1 MAITIQITPS
11 NTTVVASTSSIT
23 VVASLAIPPVGAAGI
38 AITPTG
44 SITATTLQ
52 EALEQLAAQDFRS
65 SITPTGSN
73 IEEGDTWYNTV
84 TETLSVYRETSPGIF
99 EWVPIMIGNAS
110 PDSDTLDA
118 GAF

>member
-11 NTTVVASTSSIT
+11 NTSVVAS
-23 VVASLAIPPVGAAGI
+23 ASVPNVGASGI
-38 AITPTG
+38 VVTPTG
-44 SITATTLQ
+44 SITASNLQ

-65 SITPTGSN
+65 STTPTGSN
-73 IEEGDTWYNTV
+73 IEEGDTWFNHV
-84 TETLSVYRETSPGIF
+84 TETLSVYRETSPGTF

-110 PDSDTLDA
+110 TDSDTLDA